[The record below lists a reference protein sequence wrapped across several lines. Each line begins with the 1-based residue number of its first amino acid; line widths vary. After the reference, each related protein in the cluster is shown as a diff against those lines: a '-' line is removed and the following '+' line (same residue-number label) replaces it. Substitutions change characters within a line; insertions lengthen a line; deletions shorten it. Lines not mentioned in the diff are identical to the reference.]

1 MLDIPN
7 IYEKHTL
14 LLIILFSVSY
24 LQIKLYNYTILI

>member
-1 MLDIPN
+1 MSFPN
-7 IYEKHTL
+7 IYEKRTL